1 MSDPDPNKPSPYA
14 HLVRLAGILI
24 AAGVA
29 FFFVRQ
35 AMIPK
40 SWNFEGWYREDAV
53 KQVAAKPMKHG
64 GNHACADCHEDSDGM
79 HADVIEEMEESG
91 HKGLSCEACHGPL
104 NQHVKDGK
112 KIAEAI
118 VENTGLVCRHCHE
131 HRISRPAHHPQFILH
146 DEILPA
152 WREKDLNEAAK
163 AKGRSKLYRHKS
175 KIHAHVDCVNCH
187 YSFHNPET

>member
-64 GNHACADCHEDSDGM
+64 KCSTLRFE
-79 HADVIEEMEESG
+79 
-91 HKGLSCEACHGPL
+91 
-104 NQHVKDGK
+104 
-112 KIAEAI
+112 
-118 VENTGLVCRHCHE
+118 
-131 HRISRPAHHPQFILH
+131 SRPRRCGAL
-146 DEILPA
+146 
-152 WREKDLNEAAK
+152 
-163 AKGRSKLYRHKS
+163 S
-175 KIHAHVDCVNCH
+175 
-187 YSFHNPET
+187 